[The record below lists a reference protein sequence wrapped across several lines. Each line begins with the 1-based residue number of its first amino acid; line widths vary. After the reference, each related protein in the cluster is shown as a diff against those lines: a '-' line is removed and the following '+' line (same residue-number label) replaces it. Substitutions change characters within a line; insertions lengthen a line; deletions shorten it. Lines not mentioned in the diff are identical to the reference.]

1 MENLLCCT
9 HIFIHPQVHHS
20 HALSDVTNLLELCTN
35 TEQLDIIC
43 DAGFVSLLPQH
54 SHECNSIASNVSF
67 LEEREEIWRNSKIKR
82 LNLVGFNPIQRCP
95 CCAGRDWDTHLIPLL
110 RCLSLDTLVLQ
121 HVLPSEQVLLSLA
134 EQSNIKRIVLFRSL
148 ITIPES
154 QVEKDANGSPIRYKR
169 RASNNSLT
177 AQPTKRANSISR
189 IPQKLWNQIT
199 SLSIYE
205 DKEDA
210 STWPGRRYLND
221 LVEHVGPQ
229 LEEFTL
235 QFGTKEENESSLS
248 QSYTAEA
255 SMDSDDKLFISDPM
269 SVLHDLKLKCR
280 RSLRRI
286 TLVNVP
292 ESQPIR

>member
-1 MENLLCCT
+1 MK
-9 HIFIHPQVHHS
+9 
-20 HALSDVTNLLELCTN
+20 
-35 TEQLDIIC
+35 EQ
-43 DAGFVSLLPQH
+43 
-54 SHECNSIASNVSF
+54 
-67 LEEREEIWRNSKIKR
+67 EEIWRNSKIKR

-169 RASNNSLT
+169 RASNNTLT
-177 AQPTKRANSISR
+177 AQPTKRTNSISR
-189 IPQKLWNQIT
+189 IPQKLWHQIT

-210 STWPGRRYLND
+210 STWPGRRYLYD

-235 QFGTKEENESSLS
+235 QFGTKEENEASLN

-255 SMDSDDKLFISDPM
+255 FMDSGDDLFISDPT
-269 SVLHDLKLKCR
+269 SVLHDLKIKCR
-280 RSLRRI
+280 GSLRRI

-292 ESQPIR
+292 ENQPIR